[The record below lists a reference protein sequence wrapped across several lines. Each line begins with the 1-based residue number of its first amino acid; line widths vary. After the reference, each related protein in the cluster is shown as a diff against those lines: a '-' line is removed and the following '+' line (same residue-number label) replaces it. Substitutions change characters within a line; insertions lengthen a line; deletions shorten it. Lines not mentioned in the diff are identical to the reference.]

1 LIVTS
6 EKDLNRQIIKSDSG
20 LIRIPEMDFEIP
32 PMTQKGGIS
41 TIEGMIV
48 MIMTIIDDD
57 DDVDVDDYIY
67 VVDDYHDDIGD
78 NHQHKNQ
85 HHHVIC
91 THTQPS

>member
-41 TIEGMIV
+41 TIEGM
-48 MIMTIIDDD
+48 MMMMTIIDDD
-57 DDVDVDDYIY
+57 HDVDVDVDDCIY
-67 VVDDYHDDIGD
+67 VVDDYDDDDDD
-78 NHQHKNQ
+78 N
-85 HHHVIC
+85 
-91 THTQPS
+91 

>member
-1 LIVTS
+1 MIVTS

-57 DDVDVDDYIY
+57 DDDVDDYIY
-67 VVDDYHDDIGD
+67 VVDDKDDNIGD
-78 NHQHKNQ
+78 NHHHKNQ
-85 HHHVIC
+85 HHHHV
-91 THTQPS
+91 S